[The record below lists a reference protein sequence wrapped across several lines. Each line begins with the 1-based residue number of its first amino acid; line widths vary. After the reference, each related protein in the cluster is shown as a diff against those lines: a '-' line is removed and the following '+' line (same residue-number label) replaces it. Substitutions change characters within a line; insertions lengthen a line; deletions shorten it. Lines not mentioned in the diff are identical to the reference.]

1 MDALR
6 EFFNGKK
13 VIEQTNKSRKK
24 CCDLL
29 IKKFVFF
36 GLIYFHSLT
45 TTVKTLDESDEDSL
59 PRDLVYC

>member
-24 CCDLL
+24 MLWLADKEVRIL
-29 IKKFVFF
+29 F
-36 GLIYFHSLT
+36 FHSLN
-45 TTVKTLDESDEDSL
+45 TTVKTLDDSDEDSL
-59 PRDLVYC
+59 PRDLDYC